1 MLVPGAN
8 DKLTHDITSRQ
19 SRRSGDNQGFKVT
32 VCVSENL
39 KLFLRSINKIIKIV
53 SGGKKSNKDWGDG
66 L

>member
-8 DKLTHDITSRQ
+8 DKLMHDITSGQ
-19 SRRSGDNQGFKVT
+19 SRSGDNQGFRVT

-39 KLFLRSINKIIKIV
+39 KLFLRSMNKIIKIV